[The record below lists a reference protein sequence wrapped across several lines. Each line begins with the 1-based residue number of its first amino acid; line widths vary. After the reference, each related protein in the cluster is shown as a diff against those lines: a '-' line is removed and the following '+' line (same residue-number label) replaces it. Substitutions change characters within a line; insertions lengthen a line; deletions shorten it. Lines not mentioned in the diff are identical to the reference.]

1 VSSQHAQAHHEPVY
15 AYAVEAL
22 TTRFDGVL
30 SSDQVLAAVEQA
42 RGEIEPGATVHD
54 FLELLVERRAR
65 DLLTALAR
73 TTALELTLVPGFS
86 QR

>member
-1 VSSQHAQAHHEPVY
+1 MSSQHVEVHHEPAY

-30 SSDQVLAAVEQA
+30 SADQVLAAVEQA

-65 DLLTALAR
+65 DILTSR
-73 TTALELTLVPGFS
+73 TLTTTPELRLV
-86 QR
+86 